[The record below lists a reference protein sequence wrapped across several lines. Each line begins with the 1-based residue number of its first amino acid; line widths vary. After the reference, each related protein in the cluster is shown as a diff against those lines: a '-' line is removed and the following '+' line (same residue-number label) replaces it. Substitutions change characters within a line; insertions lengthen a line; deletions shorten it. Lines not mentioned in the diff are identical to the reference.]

1 MKFVWLARISRPL
14 NLIMV
19 AMGVLAG
26 YLVEAGM
33 EVSYGIVLA
42 PLVAVFASSGG
53 NSLNDYYDR
62 KIDEVVH
69 QDRPIPS
76 GHLSP
81 NEVLIFSGGC
91 FIAAGIAAI
100 ILAIS
105 TTWLC
110 LMLATINIC
119 LMVEYEKNFKQRGI
133 AGNLVISYLV
143 ASLFLFGGAA
153 AGSLNRTPILVPLAF
168 LAILGREI
176 AKDIE
181 DLAGDKMSRLT
192 LPMNIG
198 KREATMVA
206 SSLIFLAI
214 VLSPLPYFLELYG
227 TSFLYLL
234 IPADILLLSSA
245 IIMIQKIGMGEEL
258 AKYGMLLGI
267 GAFLGGSF
275 L

>member
-1 MKFVWLARISRPL
+1 
-14 NLIMV
+14 MV

-153 AGSLNRTPILVPLAF
+153 AGSLNRTLILVPLAF